1 MLQPLLLLTVA
12 WRGPGAGGQGPGAGI
27 WTLFL
32 LTVAW
37 GAGQTASAAAPALM
51 PLPVKVETAAGK
63 LAVDGSFSVAATGST
78 DLRLESALNRFAA
91 RVSRQTGIPM
101 LAARPP
107 NAGPGPEGTPHPA
120 TLRVECAARG
130 AEDPSLGE
138 DESYQLDVAPDG
150 ARLKAATVAGA
161 LHGLETFAQLV
172 VPGAEGFH
180 VPAIHIED
188 SPRFPWRGLM
198 LDVSRHWMP
207 VEVVERNLD
216 AMAAVK
222 LNVFHWHLSDDQGF
236 RAESRRFPRLQQLG
250 SDGNFYTQADIRHVV
265 AYARDHGIR
274 VVPEFD
280 MPGHANS
287 WLVGYPELASAP
299 GPYTI
304 GRTWGVYDG
313 TLDPTREETYEF
325 LDAFLAEMAQLFP
338 DPYFHIGGDEVN
350 GRQWSQ
356 STTIQAF
363 ATEHKLEGTRGLQVY
378 FNQRIQKLLQKYGKT
393 MVGWDEVLHPDLP
406 TDTVVQSWRG
416 QASLA
421 EAASRG
427 YRGILSAGY
436 YLDHLSPASYHYG
449 IDPLADA
456 AQKLTPEEASRILGG
471 EACMWAEFVSAETV
485 DSRIWPRAAAIA
497 ERLWSP
503 KEIADADS
511 MYARMEA
518 VSRVLEWTGV
528 RHRANY
534 GPMLDRL
541 AAGHPAEPL
550 RILAD
555 ACEAQGLGTRA
566 RAVQYTSL
574 TPLNRFVDAA
584 RPESESVRALEQAAS
599 KLDIAQLREQFTR
612 WAGND
617 ARFQPL
623 AEDNALL
630 GELKPLSQD
639 LSALGSMGLRILN
652 YLESSQPASEEWLSE
667 QTKELARMIRPRNEV
682 VLAAV
687 RPVKLLLDELA
698 RRGRK

>member
-1 MLQPLLLLTVA
+1 
-12 WRGPGAGGQGPGAGI
+12 
-27 WTLFL
+27 
-32 LTVAW
+32 
-37 GAGQTASAAAPALM
+37 M
-51 PLPVKVETAAGK
+51 PLPVKVEAAPGK
-63 LAVDGSFSVAATGST
+63 LAVDGSFSVAATGYS
-78 DLRLESALNRFAA
+78 DLRLESALKRFVA

-101 LAARPP
+101 LAGKPP
-107 NAGPGPEGTPHPA
+107 EASRA

-138 DESYQLDVAPDG
+138 DESYQLDVTSDG
-150 ARLKAATVAGA
+150 ARLKAATVAGT

-188 SPRFPWRGLM
+188 RPRFPWRGLM
-198 LDVSRHWMP
+198 LDASRHWMP

-250 SDGNFYTQADIRHVV
+250 SDGSFYTQADIRQVV
-265 AYARDHGIR
+265 AYARDRGIR

-280 MPGHANS
+280 MPGHTNS

-299 GPYTI
+299 GPYSI
-304 GRTWGVYDG
+304 GRTWGVFDG
-313 TLDPTREETYEF
+313 AMDPTREETYEF
-325 LDAFLAEMAQLFP
+325 LDAFLGEMTPLFP

-350 GRQWSQ
+350 GRQWDQ
-356 STTIQAF
+356 SAAIQAF
-363 ATEHKLEGTRGLQVY
+363 AKEHKLEGTRGLQAY
-378 FNQRIQKLLQKYGKT
+378 FNQRIQKLLRKYGKI

-406 TDTVVQSWRG
+406 PDTVVQSWRG

-421 EAASRG
+421 EVASKG

-456 AQKLTPEEASRILGG
+456 AQKLTAEEASRILGG
-471 EACMWAEFVSAETV
+471 EACMWAEYADAETV

-503 KEIADADS
+503 KEAIVDVAS

-541 AAGHPAEPL
+541 AAGRPAEPL

-555 ACEAQGLGTRA
+555 ACEAQGLGPRA
-566 RAVQYTSL
+566 RAMKYTSL

-584 RPESESVRALEQAAS
+584 RPESESVRALERAAS
-599 KLDIAQLREQFTR
+599 KLEIAQLREQFTR

-630 GELKPLSQD
+630 AELKPLSQD
-639 LSALGSMGLRILN
+639 LSALGSAGLRMLT
-652 YLESSQPASEEWLSE
+652 YLEGRRPAPKSWLSA
-667 QTKELARMIRPRNEV
+667 QAKELDRMIKPRNEV

-687 RPVKLLLDELA
+687 RPVRLLLDELA
-698 RRGRK
+698 RRERK

>member
-1 MLQPLLLLTVA
+1 MLGPLL
-12 WRGPGAGGQGPGAGI
+12 
-27 WTLFL
+27 FL
-32 LTVAW
+32 MVVW
-37 GAGQTASAAAPALM
+37 SAALAAPAPM

-63 LAVDGSFSVAATGST
+63 LAIDGSFSVAATGYT

-107 NAGPGPEGTPHPA
+107 DASRA
-120 TLRVECAARG
+120 TLRVECAGAPSGPG

-138 DESYQLDVAPDG
+138 DESYRLDVAPEG
-150 ARLKAATVAGA
+150 ARIKAATVAGA

-172 VPGAEGFH
+172 APGAEGFQ
-180 VPAIHIED
+180 VASVHIED
-188 SPRFPWRGLM
+188 RPRFPWRGLM

-250 SDGNFYTQADIRHVV
+250 SDGNFYTQAEMRHVV
-265 AYARDHGIR
+265 AYARDRGIR

-280 MPGHANS
+280 IPGHTNS

-299 GPYTI
+299 GPYSI

-313 TLDPTREETYEF
+313 TMDPTREETYDF
-325 LDAFLAEMAQLFP
+325 LEAFFGEMTQLFP

-350 GRQWSQ
+350 GKQWSQ
-356 STTIQAF
+356 SAAIQAF
-363 ATEHKLEGTRGLQVY
+363 AKEHNLEGARGLQAY
-378 FNQRIQKLLQKYGKT
+378 FNQRIQKLLRKYGKT

-406 TDTVVQSWRG
+406 TDTVIQSWRG

-456 AQKLTPEEASRILGG
+456 AQKLTAEEASRILGG
-471 EACMWAEFVSAETV
+471 EACMWAEYANAETV
-485 DSRIWPRAAAIA
+485 DSRIWPRAAVIA

-503 KEIADADS
+503 KEATADVAS

-528 RHRANY
+528 EHRANY
-534 GPMLDRL
+534 GRSLDRL
-541 AAGHPAEPL
+541 AGGRPAEPL

-555 ACEAQGLGTRA
+555 ACEAQGLGPRA
-566 RAVQYTSL
+566 RAMKYTSL

-584 RPESESVRALEQAAS
+584 RPESESVRALERAAS
-599 KLDIAQLREQFTR
+599 KLEIALLREQFIR

-623 AEDNALL
+623 AKDNALL

-639 LSALGSMGLRILN
+639 LSALGLAGLRILT
-652 YLESSQPASEEWLSE
+652 YLEGRRPAPRDWVSKQS
-667 QTKELARMIRPRNEV
+667 KELDRMLKPRNEV
-682 VLAAV
+682 VLAGV
-687 RPVKLLLDELA
+687 RPVRLLLDDLA

>member
-1 MLQPLLLLTVA
+1 MLRPLLLLTVVF
-12 WRGPGAGGQGPGAGI
+12 GAA
-27 WTLFL
+27 
-32 LTVAW
+32 
-37 GAGQTASAAAPALM
+37 QTTRAAAPALM
-51 PLPVKVETAAGK
+51 PLPVKVETASGK
-63 LAVDGSFSVAATGST
+63 LAIDGSFSVAATGYS
-78 DLRLESALNRFAA
+78 DPRLEVALNRFAA

-101 LAARPP
+101 LASRPP
-107 NAGPGPEGTPHPA
+107 DASRV
-120 TLRVECAARG
+120 TLRVECAGVRGALGARPG

-172 VPGAEGFH
+172 VPGAEGFQ
-180 VPAIHIED
+180 VAAIHIQD
-188 SPRFPWRGLM
+188 RPRFPWRGLM

-250 SDGNFYTQADIRHVV
+250 SDGDFYTQADIHRVV
-265 AYARDHGIR
+265 AYARDRGIR

-280 MPGHANS
+280 MPGHTNS

-299 GPYTI
+299 GPYSI

-313 TLDPTREETYEF
+313 AMDPTREETYEF
-325 LDAFLAEMAQLFP
+325 LDAFLAEMTQLFP

-350 GRQWSQ
+350 GKQWGQ
-356 STTIQAF
+356 SAAIQAF
-363 ATEHKLEGTRGLQVY
+363 AKEHKLEGTRDLQVY
-378 FNQRIQKLLQKYGKT
+378 FNQRIQKLLQKYGKI

-406 TDTVVQSWRG
+406 ADTVVQSWRG

-421 EAASRG
+421 EAASKG

-436 YLDHLSPASYHYG
+436 YLDHLSPAGYHYG

-456 AQKLTPEEASRILGG
+456 AQKLTPEQASLILGG
-471 EACMWAEFVSAETV
+471 EACMWAEFASAETV

-503 KEIADADS
+503 REVTDADS

-518 VSRVLEWTGV
+518 VSRELEWTGV
-528 RHRANY
+528 RHRATY

-541 AAGHPAEPL
+541 AAGRPAEPL

-555 ACEAQGLGTRA
+555 ACEAQGLGTRS
-566 RAVQYTSL
+566 RAMKYTSL
-574 TPLNRFVDAA
+574 TPLNRLVDAA

-599 KLDIAQLREQFTR
+599 KLDFAQLREQFAR

-617 ARFQPL
+617 ARFEAL
-623 AEDNALL
+623 AVDNELL
-630 GELKPLSQD
+630 GEIKPLSQD
-639 LSALGSMGLRILN
+639 LSALGSVGLRILT
-652 YLESSQPASEEWLSE
+652 YLESHRPAPKYWLSKQE
-667 QTKELARMIRPRNEV
+667 HELARMIKPRNEV

-698 RRGRK
+698 RRSRK

>member
-1 MLQPLLLLTVA
+1 MLRPLLLVTLL
-12 WRGPGAGGQGPGAGI
+12 
-27 WTLFL
+27 WT
-32 LTVAW
+32 A
-37 GAGQTASAAAPALM
+37 AHAAAAQSPSLM
-51 PLPVKVETAAGK
+51 PLPVKVETAPGR

-78 DLRLESALNRFAA
+78 DLRLESALNRFVA

-101 LAARPP
+101 LTARPP
-107 NAGPGPEGTPHPA
+107 DASRA
-120 TLRVECAARG
+120 TLRVECAG
-130 AEDPSLGE
+130 VPSGPGTEDPSLGE
-138 DESYQLDVAPDG
+138 DESYRLDVAPDG

-172 VPGAEGFH
+172 VPGAEGFQ

-188 SPRFPWRGLM
+188 RPRFPWRGLM
-198 LDVSRHWMP
+198 LDASRHWMP

-250 SDGNFYTQADIRHVV
+250 SDGNFYTQADLRHVV
-265 AYARDHGIR
+265 AYARDRGIR

-280 MPGHANS
+280 MPGHTNS
-287 WLVGYPELASAP
+287 WLVGYPELASVP
-299 GPYTI
+299 GPYSI
-304 GRTWGVYDG
+304 GRTWGIYDG
-313 TLDPTREETYEF
+313 AMDPTREETYDF
-325 LDAFLAEMAQLFP
+325 LDAFLGEMTQLFP

-350 GRQWSQ
+350 GKQWSQ
-356 STTIQAF
+356 SATIQAF
-363 ATEHKLEGTRGLQVY
+363 AKEHKLEGARGLQVY
-378 FNQRIQKLLQKYGKT
+378 FNQRIQKLLRKYGKI

-406 TDTVVQSWRG
+406 TDTVVQSWRR

-421 EAASRG
+421 EAASKG

-449 IDPLADA
+449 IDPLGDA
-456 AQKLTPEEASRILGG
+456 AQKLTPGEASRILGG
-471 EACMWAEFVSAETV
+471 EACMWAEYANAETV

-503 KEIADADS
+503 KEATVDVAS

-528 RHRANY
+528 EHRANY

-541 AAGHPAEPL
+541 AAGRPAEPL

-555 ACEAQGLGTRA
+555 ACEAQGLGPRA
-566 RAVQYTSL
+566 RAMKYTSL

-584 RPESESVRALEQAAS
+584 RLESESVRALEQAAG
-599 KLDIAQLREQFTR
+599 KLEIAQLREQFTR
-612 WAGND
+612 WAAND

-623 AEDNALL
+623 AKDNALL
-630 GELKPLSQD
+630 GELKPLSKD
-639 LSALGSMGLRILN
+639 LSALGAMGLRILT
-652 YLESSQPASEEWLSE
+652 YLESRRPAPKTWLSA
-667 QTKELARMIRPRNEV
+667 QAKELDRMLKPRNEV

-687 RPVKLLLDELA
+687 RPVRLLLDDLA

>member
-1 MLQPLLLLTVA
+1 
-12 WRGPGAGGQGPGAGI
+12 
-27 WTLFL
+27 
-32 LTVAW
+32 
-37 GAGQTASAAAPALM
+37 M
-51 PLPVKVETAAGK
+51 PLPVKVQTAAGK
-63 LAVDGSFSVAATGST
+63 LAIDGSFSVAATGYT
-78 DLRLESALNRFAA
+78 DLRLESALDRFAA

-107 NAGPGPEGTPHPA
+107 NAGRV
-120 TLRVECAARG
+120 TLRVECAG
-130 AEDPSLGE
+130 APSGPGAKDPSLGE
-138 DESYQLDVAPDG
+138 DESYRLDVTPDG
-150 ARLKAATVAGA
+150 ARLQAPAVAGA

-172 VPGAEGFH
+172 GPGAEGFH

-188 SPRFPWRGLM
+188 RPRFPWRGLM

-236 RAESRRFPRLQQLG
+236 RAESRHFPRLQQLG
-250 SDGNFYTQADIRHVV
+250 SDGSFYTQADIRHVV
-265 AYARDHGIR
+265 AYARDRGIR

-280 MPGHANS
+280 MPGHTNS

-299 GPYTI
+299 GPYSI

-313 TLDPTREETYEF
+313 AMDPTREETYDF
-325 LDAFLAEMAQLFP
+325 LDAFLAEMTQLFP

-350 GRQWSQ
+350 GKQWGQ
-356 STTIQAF
+356 SSSIQAF
-363 ATEHKLEGTRGLQVY
+363 AKEHKLEGAGSLQVY
-378 FNQRIQKLLQKYGKT
+378 FNQRIQKLLQKYGKI

-406 TDTVVQSWRG
+406 TDTVVQSWRR

-421 EAASRG
+421 EAASKG

-471 EACMWAEFVSAETV
+471 EACMWAEYASAETV

-503 KEIADADS
+503 REAIADVES

-541 AAGHPAEPL
+541 AAGRPAESL

-555 ACEAQGLGTRA
+555 ACEAQGLGPRA
-566 RAVQYTSL
+566 RAMKYTSL
-574 TPLNRFVDAA
+574 TPLNRFVDAV

-599 KLDIAQLREQFTR
+599 KVEIARLRGQFTR
-612 WAGND
+612 WAAND

-623 AEDNALL
+623 AKDNALL
-630 GELKPLSQD
+630 GELRPLSQD
-639 LSALGSMGLRILN
+639 LSALGAAGLRILT
-652 YLESSQPASEEWLSE
+652 YLESPRPAPKAWLSA
-667 QTKELARMIRPRNEV
+667 QANELARMLKPRNEV

-687 RPVKLLLDELA
+687 RPVKLLLDQLA
-698 RRGRK
+698 LRGRK

>member
-1 MLQPLLLLTVA
+1 MLRPLLL
-12 WRGPGAGGQGPGAGI
+12 
-27 WTLFL
+27 TLL
-32 LTVAW
+32 S
-37 GAGQTASAAAPALM
+37 TAAAAAPSLM
-51 PLPVKVETAAGK
+51 PLPVKVETAPGI
-63 LAVDGSFSVAATGST
+63 LAVDGSFSVAATGYT

-107 NAGPGPEGTPHPA
+107 EAGRA
-120 TLRVECAARG
+120 TLRVECAGAPSGPG
-130 AEDPSLGE
+130 AEGPPLGE

-188 SPRFPWRGLM
+188 RPRFPWRGLM

-250 SDGNFYTQADIRHVV
+250 SDGSFYTQADIRRVV
-265 AYARDHGIR
+265 AYARGRGIR

-280 MPGHANS
+280 MPGHTNS

-299 GPYTI
+299 GPYSI

-313 TLDPTREETYEF
+313 AMDPTREETYDF
-325 LDAFLAEMAQLFP
+325 LDAFLAEMTQLFP
-338 DPYFHIGGDEVN
+338 DPYFHIGGNEVN

-356 STTIQAF
+356 SSSIQAF
-363 ATEHKLEGTRGLQVY
+363 ATEHKLEGTRDLQVY
-378 FNQRIQKLLQKYGKT
+378 FNQRLQKLLQKYGKI

-421 EAASRG
+421 EAASKG

-456 AQKLTPEEASRILGG
+456 AQKIAPEEASRILGG
-471 EACMWAEFVSAETV
+471 EACMWAEYVNAETV

-503 KEIADADS
+503 KEVADVDS

-528 RHRANY
+528 QHRANY
-534 GPMLDRL
+534 APMLDRL
-541 AAGHPAEPL
+541 AAGRSAEPL

-555 ACEAQGLGTRA
+555 ACEGQGLGPRSRA
-566 RAVQYTSL
+566 MKYSSL
-574 TPLNRFVDAA
+574 VPLNRFVDAA
-584 RPESESVRALEQAAS
+584 RPESESVRALEQAAG

-612 WAGND
+612 WAAND
-617 ARFQPL
+617 TRFQPL

-630 GELKPLSQD
+630 AELKPLSQD
-639 LSALGSMGLRILN
+639 LSALGSMGLRILT
-652 YLESSQPASEEWLSE
+652 YLESHRPAPKSWLSK
-667 QTKELARMIRPRNEV
+667 QAQELARMLKPRSEV

-698 RRGRK
+698 RRSHK

>member
-1 MLQPLLLLTVA
+1 
-12 WRGPGAGGQGPGAGI
+12 
-27 WTLFL
+27 
-32 LTVAW
+32 
-37 GAGQTASAAAPALM
+37 M

-63 LAVDGSFSVAATGST
+63 LAIDGSFSVAATGYT
-78 DLRLESALNRFAA
+78 DLRLETALNRFAA

-107 NAGPGPEGTPHPA
+107 DASRA
-120 TLRVECAARG
+120 TLRVECAGAPSGPG

-138 DESYQLDVAPDG
+138 DESYRLDVAPEG
-150 ARLKAATVAGA
+150 ARIKAATVAGA
-161 LHGLETFAQLV
+161 LHGMETFAQLV
-172 VPGAEGFH
+172 APGAEGFH

-188 SPRFPWRGLM
+188 RPRFPWRGLM

-250 SDGNFYTQADIRHVV
+250 SDGNFYTQTEMRHVV
-265 AYARDHGIR
+265 AYARDRGIR

-280 MPGHANS
+280 IPGHTNS

-299 GPYTI
+299 GPYSI

-313 TLDPTREETYEF
+313 TMDPTREETYDF
-325 LDAFLAEMAQLFP
+325 LDAFFGEMTQLFP

-350 GRQWSQ
+350 GKQWSQ
-356 STTIQAF
+356 SSAIQAF
-363 ATEHKLEGTRGLQVY
+363 AKEHNLEGARGLQAY
-378 FNQRIQKLLQKYGKT
+378 FNQRIQKLLQRYGKI

-406 TDTVVQSWRG
+406 ADTVVQSWRG

-421 EAASRG
+421 EAASKG
-427 YRGILSAGY
+427 FRGILSAGY
-436 YLDHLSPASYHYG
+436 YLDHLRPARYHYG

-471 EACMWAEFVSAETV
+471 EACMWAEYANAETV
-485 DSRIWPRAAAIA
+485 DSRIWPRAAVIA

-503 KEIADADS
+503 KEATIDVAS

-528 RHRANY
+528 EHRANY
-534 GPMLDRL
+534 GRSLDRL
-541 AAGHPAEPL
+541 AGGRPAEPL

-555 ACEAQGLGTRA
+555 ACEAQGLGPRA
-566 RAVQYTSL
+566 RAMKYTSL

-584 RPESESVRALEQAAS
+584 RPESESVRALERAAS
-599 KLDIAQLREQFTR
+599 KLDIALLREQFTR

-623 AEDNALL
+623 AKDNALL
-630 GELKPLSQD
+630 EELKPLSQD
-639 LSALGSMGLRILN
+639 LSALGATGLRILT
-652 YLESSQPASEEWLSE
+652 YLEGRRPAPKGWLSK
-667 QTKELARMIRPRNEV
+667 QAQELARMSKPRNEV
-682 VLAAV
+682 VLAGV
-687 RPVKLLLDELA
+687 RPVKVLLDDLE

>member
-1 MLQPLLLLTVA
+1 
-12 WRGPGAGGQGPGAGI
+12 
-27 WTLFL
+27 
-32 LTVAW
+32 
-37 GAGQTASAAAPALM
+37 M
-51 PLPVKVETAAGK
+51 PLPVKVETAPGR

-78 DLRLESALNRFAA
+78 DLRLESALNRFVA

-101 LAARPP
+101 LTARPP
-107 NAGPGPEGTPHPA
+107 DASRA
-120 TLRVECAARG
+120 TLRVECAG
-130 AEDPSLGE
+130 VPSGPGTEDPSLGE
-138 DESYQLDVAPDG
+138 DESYRLDVAPDG

-172 VPGAEGFH
+172 VPGAEGFQ

-188 SPRFPWRGLM
+188 RPRFPWRGLM
-198 LDVSRHWMP
+198 LDASRHWMP

-250 SDGNFYTQADIRHVV
+250 SDGNFYTQADLRHVV
-265 AYARDHGIR
+265 AYARDRGIR

-280 MPGHANS
+280 MPGHTNS
-287 WLVGYPELASAP
+287 WLVGYPELASVP
-299 GPYTI
+299 GPYSI
-304 GRTWGVYDG
+304 GRTWGIYDG
-313 TLDPTREETYEF
+313 AMDPTREETYDF
-325 LDAFLAEMAQLFP
+325 LDAFLGEMTQLFP

-350 GRQWSQ
+350 GKQWSQ
-356 STTIQAF
+356 SATIQAF
-363 ATEHKLEGTRGLQVY
+363 AKEHKLEGARGLQVY
-378 FNQRIQKLLQKYGKT
+378 FNQRIQMLRKYGKI

-421 EAASRG
+421 EAASKG

-449 IDPLADA
+449 IDPLGDA
-456 AQKLTPEEASRILGG
+456 AQKLTPGEASRILGG
-471 EACMWAEFVSAETV
+471 EACMWAEYANAETV

-503 KEIADADS
+503 KEATVDVAS

-528 RHRANY
+528 EHRANY

-541 AAGHPAEPL
+541 AAGRPAEPL

-555 ACEAQGLGTRA
+555 ACEAQGLGPRA
-566 RAVQYTSL
+566 RAMKYTSL

-584 RPESESVRALEQAAS
+584 RLESESVRALEQAAG
-599 KLDIAQLREQFTR
+599 KLEIAQLREQFTR
-612 WAGND
+612 WAAND

-623 AEDNALL
+623 AKDNALL
-630 GELKPLSQD
+630 GELKPLSKD
-639 LSALGSMGLRILN
+639 LSALGAMGLRILT
-652 YLESSQPASEEWLSE
+652 YLESRRPAPKTWLSA
-667 QTKELARMIRPRNEV
+667 QAKELDRMLKPRNEV

-687 RPVKLLLDELA
+687 RPVRLLLDDLA

>member
-1 MLQPLLLLTVA
+1 
-12 WRGPGAGGQGPGAGI
+12 
-27 WTLFL
+27 
-32 LTVAW
+32 
-37 GAGQTASAAAPALM
+37 M
-51 PLPVKVETAAGK
+51 PLPVKVETASGH
-63 LAVDGSFSVAATGST
+63 LTVDGSFSVAATGST
-78 DLRLESALNRFAA
+78 DLRLETALNRFAA
-91 RVSRQTGIPM
+91 RISRQTGIPM
-101 LAARPP
+101 LAARP
-107 NAGPGPEGTPHPA
+107 ADASRA
-120 TLRVECAARG
+120 TLRVECAGVPSGPG
-130 AEDPSLGE
+130 AADPSLGE
-138 DESYQLDVAPDG
+138 DESYQLDVAPGG
-150 ARLKAATVAGA
+150 ARLQAATVAGA
-161 LHGLETFAQLV
+161 LHGLATFAQLV
-172 VPGAEGFH
+172 VPGADGFQAA
-180 VPAIHIED
+180 AIHIED
-188 SPRFPWRGLM
+188 RPRFPWRGLM

-207 VEVVERNLD
+207 LEVVERNLD

-236 RAESRRFPRLQQLG
+236 RAESRRFPRLQQFG
-250 SDGNFYTQADIRHVV
+250 SDGNYYTQAEIRHAV
-265 AYARDHGIR
+265 AYARDRGIR
-274 VVPEFD
+274 VEPEFD
-280 MPGHANS
+280 MPGHTNS

-299 GPYTI
+299 GPYSI

-313 TLDPTREETYEF
+313 AMDPTREETYEF
-325 LDAFLAEMAQLFP
+325 LDAFLAEMTQLFP

-350 GRQWSQ
+350 GKQWSQ
-356 STTIQAF
+356 SSSIQAF
-363 ATEHKLEGTRGLQVY
+363 AKEHNLDGTRGLQVY
-378 FNQRIQKLLQKYGKT
+378 FNQRIQKLLQKYGKI

-406 TDTVVQSWRG
+406 ADTVVQSWRG

-421 EAASRG
+421 QAASRG

-471 EACMWAEFVSAETV
+471 EACMWAEYANAETV

-503 KEIADADS
+503 KETADVDS

-541 AAGHPAEPL
+541 AAGRPTEPL

-555 ACEAQGLGTRA
+555 ACEAQGLGPRSRA
-566 RAVQYTSL
+566 MKYTSL

-584 RPESESVRALEQAAS
+584 RPESESVRALEQAAG
-599 KLDIAQLREQFTR
+599 KLDIAPLREQFTR

-617 ARFQPL
+617 ARFQLL
-623 AEDNALL
+623 AKDNALL
-630 GELKPLSQD
+630 GELEPLSQD
-639 LSALGSMGLRILN
+639 LSALGSAGLRILT
-652 YLESSQPASEEWLSE
+652 YLKSGRPAPKAWLSA
-667 QTKELARMIRPRNEV
+667 QAKELARMIKPRNEV

-687 RPVKLLLDELA
+687 RPVKLLLDQLA
-698 RRGRK
+698 RRSRK

>member
-1 MLQPLLLLTVA
+1 MLRSLLLLTVA
-12 WRGPGAGGQGPGAGI
+12 WGAA
-27 WTLFL
+27 
-32 LTVAW
+32 
-37 GAGQTASAAAPALM
+37 QTTSAATPALM
-51 PLPVKVETAAGK
+51 PLPVRVETAPGK
-63 LAVDGSFSVAATGST
+63 LAVDGSFSVAATGYS
-78 DLRLESALNRFAA
+78 DVRLESALNRFVA

-101 LAARPP
+101 LAARPSD
-107 NAGPGPEGTPHPA
+107 AGRA
-120 TLRVECAARG
+120 TLRVECAGARPG

-172 VPGAEGFH
+172 VPGAEGFQ

-250 SDGNFYTQADIRHVV
+250 SDGNFYTQAEIRHVV
-265 AYARDHGIR
+265 AYARDRGIR

-280 MPGHANS
+280 MPGHTNS
-287 WLVGYPELASAP
+287 WLAGYPELASAP
-299 GPYTI
+299 GPYSI
-304 GRTWGVYDG
+304 GRTWGVYDP
-313 TLDPTREETYEF
+313 TMDPTREETYDF
-325 LDAFLAEMAQLFP
+325 LDAFLGEMTQLFP

-356 STTIQAF
+356 SATIQAF
-363 ATEHKLEGTRGLQVY
+363 AKEHKLEGTRDIQVY
-378 FNQRIQKLLQKYGKT
+378 FNQRIQKLLQKYGKI

-406 TDTVVQSWRG
+406 ADTVVQSWRG

-421 EAASRG
+421 EAASKG

-471 EACMWAEFVSAETV
+471 EACMWAEFASAETV

-503 KEIADADS
+503 REVADVDS

-528 RHRANY
+528 EHRANY

-541 AAGHPAEPL
+541 AAGRPAEPL

-555 ACEAQGLGTRA
+555 ACEAQGLGPRA
-566 RAVQYTSL
+566 RAMKYSSL
-574 TPLNRFVDAA
+574 VPLNRFVDAA
-584 RPESESVRALEQAAS
+584 RPESESVRALEQAAR
-599 KLDIAQLREQFTR
+599 KLDIAQLRQQFTR
-612 WAGND
+612 WAAND
-617 ARFQPL
+617 ARFEPL
-623 AEDNALL
+623 ADDNALL
-630 GELKPLSQD
+630 AELKPLSQD
-639 LSALGSMGLRILN
+639 LSALGSMGLRILT
-652 YLESSQPASEEWLSE
+652 YLESSQPAPEDWLSE
-667 QTKELARMIRPRNEV
+667 QDKELARMIRPRNEV
-682 VLAAV
+682 VLAAA

-698 RRGRK
+698 QPGRK

>member
-1 MLQPLLLLTVA
+1 
-12 WRGPGAGGQGPGAGI
+12 
-27 WTLFL
+27 
-32 LTVAW
+32 
-37 GAGQTASAAAPALM
+37 
-51 PLPVKVETAAGK
+51 
-63 LAVDGSFSVAATGST
+63 
-78 DLRLESALNRFAA
+78 
-91 RVSRQTGIPM
+91 M
-101 LAARPP
+101 LAARPSS
-107 NAGPGPEGTPHPA
+107 GDRA
-120 TLRVECAARG
+120 TLRVECAGRG
-130 AEDPSLGE
+130 AEYPSPADNE
-138 DESYQLDVAPDG
+138 WYQLDVTPTG

-172 VPGAEGFH
+172 APGPEGFQ
-180 VPAIHIED
+180 VAAIRIED
-188 SPRFPWRGLM
+188 TPRFPWRGLM

-236 RAESRRFPRLQQLG
+236 RVESRRFPRLQQLG
-250 SDGNFYTQADIRHVV
+250 SDGDFYTQADIRHVV
-265 AYARDHGIR
+265 AYARDRGIR

-280 MPGHANS
+280 IPGHTTS

-304 GRTWGVYDG
+304 GRTWGVYDAAM
-313 TLDPTREETYEF
+313 DPTREETYEF
-325 LDAFLAEMAQLFP
+325 LDAFLGEMTLLFP

-350 GRQWSQ
+350 GKQWSQ
-356 STTIQAF
+356 SSAIQAF
-363 ATEHKLEGTRGLQVY
+363 AKAHNLEGTRGLQAY
-378 FNQRIQKLLQKYGKT
+378 FNQRIQKLLQRYGKI

-406 TDTVVQSWRG
+406 ADTVVQSWRG

-421 EAASRG
+421 EAASKG
-427 YRGILSAGY
+427 FRGILSAGY
-436 YLDHLSPASYHYG
+436 YLDHLRPARYHYG

-456 AQKLTPEEASRILGG
+456 AQKLTPEQASRILGG
-471 EACMWAEFVSAETV
+471 EACMWAEYANAETV

-503 KEIADADS
+503 KEVADVDS

-518 VSRVLEWTGV
+518 VGRLLEWTGV

-534 GPMLDRL
+534 VPMLERL
-541 AAGHPAEPL
+541 AAGRPAEPL

-555 ACEAQGLGTRA
+555 ACEAQGLGTRS
-566 RAVQYTSL
+566 RAMKYSSL

-584 RPESESVRALEQAAS
+584 RPESESVRALEQAAG
-599 KLDIAQLREQFTR
+599 KLDIAQLRGQFTR

-630 GELKPLSQD
+630 AELKPLSQD
-639 LSALGSMGLRILN
+639 LSALGAAGLRILT
-652 YLESSQPASEEWLSE
+652 YLESRRPAPKAWLSA
-667 QTKELARMIRPRNEV
+667 QAKELDRMLKPRNEV

-687 RPVKLLLDELA
+687 RPVKLLLDDLA
-698 RRGRK
+698 RRGHK

>member
-1 MLQPLLLLTVA
+1 
-12 WRGPGAGGQGPGAGI
+12 
-27 WTLFL
+27 
-32 LTVAW
+32 
-37 GAGQTASAAAPALM
+37 M
-51 PLPVKVETAAGK
+51 PLPVKVETASGR
-63 LAVDGSFSVAATGST
+63 LAVDGTFSVAATGST
-78 DLRLESALNRFAA
+78 DPRLESALDRFAA
-91 RVSRQTGIPM
+91 RISRQTGIPM
-101 LAARPP
+101 LAARPAD
-107 NAGPGPEGTPHPA
+107 AGRA
-120 TLRVECAARG
+120 TLRVECAGVRG
-130 AEDPSLGE
+130 ALGARPGAEYPSLGE

-188 SPRFPWRGLM
+188 RPRFPWRGLM

-207 VEVVERNLD
+207 LEVVERNLD

-265 AYARDHGIR
+265 AYARDRGIR

-280 MPGHANS
+280 MPGHTNS

-299 GPYTI
+299 GPYSI

-313 TLDPTREETYEF
+313 ALDPTREETYDL
-325 LDAFLAEMAQLFP
+325 LDAFLEEMTQIFP

-350 GRQWSQ
+350 GKQWSQ
-356 STTIQAF
+356 SSSIQAF
-363 ATEHKLEGTRGLQVY
+363 AKEHNLEDPRDLQVY
-378 FNQRIQKLLQKYGKT
+378 FDQRIQKLLQKYGKI

-406 TDTVVQSWRG
+406 ADTVVQSWRG

-421 EAASRG
+421 EAASQG

-449 IDPLADA
+449 IDPLADT
-456 AQKLTPEEASRILGG
+456 AQKIAPEQASRILGG
-471 EACMWAEFVSAETV
+471 EACMWAEYVDAETV

-503 KEIADADS
+503 KETTDVDS

-528 RHRANY
+528 EHRANY

-541 AAGHPAEPL
+541 AAGRPAEPL

-555 ACEAQGLGTRA
+555 ACEAQGLGPRSRA
-566 RAVQYTSL
+566 MKYSSL

-584 RPESESVRALEQAAS
+584 RPESESVRALEQAAG
-599 KLDIAQLREQFTR
+599 KLDIALLREQFTR

-639 LSALGSMGLRILN
+639 LSALGLAGLRILT
-652 YLESSQPASEEWLSE
+652 YLESGQPAPEDWLSA
-667 QTKELARMIRPRNEV
+667 QAKDIDRMLRPRNEV

-687 RPVKLLLDELA
+687 RPVKLLLDQLA

>member
-1 MLQPLLLLTVA
+1 MLRSLLLLTA
-12 WRGPGAGGQGPGAGI
+12 
-27 WTLFL
+27 
-32 LTVAW
+32 AW
-37 GAGQTASAAAPALM
+37 GAAQTTSAATPALM
-51 PLPVKVETAAGK
+51 PLPVRVETAPGK
-63 LAVDGSFSVAATGST
+63 LAVDGSFSVAATGYS
-78 DLRLESALNRFAA
+78 DVRLESALNRFVA

-101 LAARPP
+101 LAARPSD
-107 NAGPGPEGTPHPA
+107 AGRA
-120 TLRVECAARG
+120 TLRVECAGARPG

-172 VPGAEGFH
+172 VPGAEGFQ

-236 RAESRRFPRLQQLG
+236 RVESRRFPRLQQLG
-250 SDGNFYTQADIRHVV
+250 SDGNFYTQAEIRHVV
-265 AYARDHGIR
+265 AYARDRGIR

-280 MPGHANS
+280 MPGHTNS
-287 WLVGYPELASAP
+287 WLAGYPELASAP
-299 GPYTI
+299 GPYSI
-304 GRTWGVYDG
+304 GRTWGVYDP
-313 TLDPTREETYEF
+313 TMDPTREETYDF
-325 LDAFLAEMAQLFP
+325 LDAFLGEMTQLFP

-356 STTIQAF
+356 SATIQAF
-363 ATEHKLEGTRGLQVY
+363 AKEHKLEGTRDIQVY
-378 FNQRIQKLLQKYGKT
+378 FNQRIQKLLQKYGKI

-406 TDTVVQSWRG
+406 ADTVVQSWRG

-421 EAASRG
+421 EAASKG

-471 EACMWAEFVSAETV
+471 EACMWAEFASAETV

-503 KEIADADS
+503 REVADVDS

-528 RHRANY
+528 EHRANY

-541 AAGHPAEPL
+541 AAGRPAEPL

-555 ACEAQGLGTRA
+555 ACEAQGLGPRA
-566 RAVQYTSL
+566 RAMKYSSL
-574 TPLNRFVDAA
+574 VPLNRFVDAA
-584 RPESESVRALEQAAS
+584 RPESESVRALEQAAR
-599 KLDIAQLREQFTR
+599 KLDIAQLRQQFTR
-612 WAGND
+612 WAAND
-617 ARFQPL
+617 ARFEPL
-623 AEDNALL
+623 ADDNALL
-630 GELKPLSQD
+630 AELKPLSQD
-639 LSALGSMGLRILN
+639 LSALGSMGLRILT
-652 YLESSQPASEEWLSE
+652 YLESSQPAPEDWLSE
-667 QTKELARMIRPRNEV
+667 QDKELARMIRPRNEV
-682 VLAAV
+682 VLAAA

-698 RRGRK
+698 QPGRK